1 MDDFTYAPVGATRE
15 GRRPPGFDAFAVRT
29 RVGSGPEA
37 YRAATEAVLTF
48 RMHRAVGVTVHADG
62 PRAADGVRLV
72 VGLGRRPLRILA
84 PCRVVWAERGERRG
98 GFGYGT
104 LAGHPETGE
113 EAFVVEWADDGAV
126 WLTVSAYSRPAARWV
141 ATMGPLLGVFQRT
154 YARRCGRVLRRL
166 TAVG

>member
-15 GRRPPGFDAFAVRT
+15 GRTPPGFDAFAVRT
-29 RVGSGPEA
+29 RVGSGAAA

-48 RMHRAVGVTVHADG
+48 RMHRAVRVTVDADG
-62 PRAADGVRLV
+62 PRAAPGVRLV
-72 VGLGRRPLRILA
+72 VGLGRRPLRVLA
-84 PCRVVWAERGERRG
+84 PCRVVWAEQGERRS

-113 EAFVVEWADDGAV
+113 EAFVVERADDGAV
-126 WLTVSAYSRPAARWV
+126 WLTVTAYSRPAARWV
-141 ATMGPLLGVFQRT
+141 ATAGPLLGVFQRV

-166 TAVG
+166 TTVG

>member
-1 MDDFTYAPVGATRE
+1 MDDFTYAPVGATRA

-29 RVGSGPEA
+29 RVGSGPAA
-37 YRAATEAVLTF
+37 YRTATEAVLTF
-48 RMHRAVGVTVHADG
+48 RMHRAVGVTVDADG
-62 PRAADGVRLV
+62 PRAEPGVRLV
-72 VGLGRRPLRILA
+72 VGLGRRPLRVLA

-104 LAGHPETGE
+104 LPGHPETGE

-126 WLTVSAYSRPAARWV
+126 WLTVTAYSRPAARWV
-141 ATMGPLLGVFQRT
+141 ATMGPLLGVFQRA